1 MNLQILRWHMVVEKE
16 REREGERERGKKRKE
31 KKERKKERQ
40 KERELTLFLL
50 DLSTAPMLGRDFGK
64 AEAGG
69 PIISL
74 LSIHSHPLSADQFQ
88 AIMLDSVEG
97 FLPALGVRLRN
108 PHLSQ

>member
-16 REREGERERGKKRKE
+16 REREGEREREKKKRE
-31 KKERKKERQ
+31 KRKKDRK

-88 AIMLDSVEG
+88 AIMLD
-97 FLPALGVRLRN
+97 
-108 PHLSQ
+108 

>member
-16 REREGERERGKKRKE
+16 REREGERERERGKKRKE
-31 KKERKKERQ
+31 KKERKKDRK

-88 AIMLDSVEG
+88 AIMLD
-97 FLPALGVRLRN
+97 
-108 PHLSQ
+108 

>member
-1 MNLQILRWHMVVEKE
+1 VAHGGGK
-16 REREGERERGKKRKE
+16 REGERGRERERGKKRKE
-31 KKERKKERQ
+31 KKERKTERK

-88 AIMLDSVEG
+88 AIMLD
-97 FLPALGVRLRN
+97 
-108 PHLSQ
+108 

>member
-1 MNLQILRWHMVVEKE
+1 MVVEKE
-16 REREGERERGKKRKE
+16 REREGEREREREKKKRE
-31 KKERKKERQ
+31 SERK

-88 AIMLDSVEG
+88 AIMLD
-97 FLPALGVRLRN
+97 
-108 PHLSQ
+108 

>member
-31 KKERKKERQ
+31 KKERKKDRK

-88 AIMLDSVEG
+88 AIMLD
-97 FLPALGVRLRN
+97 
-108 PHLSQ
+108 